1 MLYSQLFGKTLRDYP
16 KDAETISHKYLAKG
30 GFIDQLMSGV
40 YTYLPLGWRTAAK
53 ISDIIREEMNRVG
66 GQEISMPALQKKSQW
81 IETGRWGTMDPPLF
95 KFKDRHNKE
104 LALGPTHEE
113 VVTDLAR
120 RFISSYKELPIAVYQ
135 IQNKFRNEM
144 RATGG
149 LLRVREF
156 IMKDMYSFHI
166 SKEDFS
172 DFYERVIKAYL
183 TIFDKCGLKG
193 VKLLEADS
201 GSMGGDYSNEF
212 GVPCK
217 NGEDKMY
224 VCEVCDWAGNVQA
237 VGANVV
243 KCPRCGG
250 EVVVKS
256 NVENGH
262 IFMLGTEYSEKMK
275 AYFTNEKGE
284 RKPLIMG
291 CYGIGISRLMATIV
305 EQNYDDKGIIWPNS
319 VSPFDY
325 YLTYVEDSLKDIASE
340 CYYKLSKLK
349 RDTPESGVSRIGF
362 DVLLDDRDASIGTK
376 FADADLIGIPK
387 RIIVSKKSLDQGGV
401 EIKDRRTGKL
411 SILPIE
417 EL

>member
-1 MLYSQLFGKTLRDYP
+1 
-16 KDAETISHKYLAKG
+16 
-30 GFIDQLMSGV
+30 
-40 YTYLPLGWRTAAK
+40 
-53 ISDIIREEMNRVG
+53 
-66 GQEISMPALQKKSQW
+66 
-81 IETGRWGTMDPPLF
+81 
-95 KFKDRHNKE
+95 
-104 LALGPTHEE
+104 
-113 VVTDLAR
+113 
-120 RFISSYKELPIAVYQ
+120 
-135 IQNKFRNEM
+135 
-144 RATGG
+144 
-149 LLRVREF
+149 
-156 IMKDMYSFHI
+156 
-166 SKEDFS
+166 
-172 DFYERVIKAYL
+172 
-183 TIFDKCGLKG
+183 
-193 VKLLEADS
+193 
-201 GSMGGDYSNEF
+201 
-212 GVPCK
+212 
-217 NGEDKMY
+217 
-224 VCEVCDWAGNVQA
+224 
-237 VGANVV
+237 
-243 KCPRCGG
+243 
-250 EVVVKS
+250 
-256 NVENGH
+256 VENGH